1 MQSQVIKG
9 KKCDRMVFVSSKS
22 VDINFRYIAH
32 LYNAAILKSKKREQR
47 INYMPRPSLVS
58 FYSSSTKLFKLISE
72 IAFFTKM
79 SSPAYHSKA
88 LEERNPSVNS

>member
-32 LYNAAILKSKKREQR
+32 LYYATCFDDA
-47 INYMPRPSLVS
+47 PR
-58 FYSSSTKLFKLISE
+58 
-72 IAFFTKM
+72 AR
-79 SSPAYHSKA
+79 H
-88 LEERNPSVNS
+88 